1 MNGMRKILTWMA
13 VCCFILSCSALPQA
27 LPEDS
32 CAVIAGK
39 TKAAGFGDYTTENDF
54 VFGLSVHLGSQEPY
68 SADYMWNTRVSAEG
82 GIWKT
87 DDVIYWMPGMQ
98 LRFYAYMPYVN
109 PDVPNEFMTISSAG
123 EVPEI
128 QYIASVNA
136 GQHIDIQVAE
146 DIREKGVAELNFRH
160 ILACIRIVKGSEFS
174 DNADIA
180 EVRVSGIIGNGNYN
194 MVSGTWRLGIG
205 PGTFRSSGIAEPFM
219 FPPQDI
225 PDKSAAELEIIVNDQ
240 GRRIKGSIPLSGTR
254 LEGGLLYTYT
264 ISYIAGRI
272 TAAATEPVIPGNT
285 YYMDERSEDNTTE
298 NDNIP

>member
-1 MNGMRKILTWMA
+1 MA
-13 VCCFILSCSALPQA
+13 VCCFILSCSVLPQA

-32 CAVIAGK
+32 CAVISGK
-39 TKAAGFGDYTTENDF
+39 TKAADSGNEVVDDF
-54 VFGLSVHLGSQEPY
+54 VFGLSVHLGNQEPY
-68 SADYMWNTRVSAEG
+68 SADYMWNTRVSARG
-82 GIWKT
+82 GIWRT
-87 DDVIYWMPGMQ
+87 EDVLYWMPGMQ
-98 LRFYAYMPYVN
+98 LRFYAYMPYVA
-109 PDVPNEFMTISSAG
+109 PDAPNEFMTISSAG

-174 DNADIA
+174 DNADIE
-180 EVRVSGIIGNGNYN
+180 EVRAAGIIGNGNYN

-240 GRRIKGSIPLSGTR
+240 GGRIKGSIPLSGTR

-272 TAAATEPVIPGNT
+272 TVAATEPVIPGNT

-298 NDNIP
+298 NDYIP

>member
-13 VCCFILSCSALPQA
+13 VCCFILSCSVLPQA

-32 CAVIAGK
+32 CAVISGK
-39 TKAAGFGDYTTENDF
+39 TKAADSGDEAVDDF

-98 LRFYAYMPYVN
+98 LRFYAYMPYVA
-109 PDVPNEFMTISSAG
+109 PDAPNEFMTISSAG

-174 DNADIA
+174 DNADIE

-219 FPPQDI
+219 FPPQEI
-225 PDKSAAELEIIVNDQ
+225 PDKSAAELEIIVNNQ
-240 GRRIKGSIPLSGTR
+240 GRRIKGIIPLSGTR

-285 YYMDERSEDNTTE
+285 YYMDERSEDKTTE
-298 NDNIP
+298 NDYIP

>member
-1 MNGMRKILTWMA
+1 MA
-13 VCCFILSCSALPQA
+13 VCCFILSCSVLPQA

-32 CAVIAGK
+32 CTVISGK
-39 TKAAGFGDYTTENDF
+39 TKAVGFGNDAADEDF
-54 VFGLSVHLGSQEPY
+54 VFGLSVHLGNQEPY
-68 SADYMWNTRVSAEG
+68 SADYMWNTRVSAKG
-82 GIWKT
+82 GVWRA
-87 DDVIYWMPGMQ
+87 DDALYWMPGVP
-98 LRFYAYMPYVN
+98 LRFYAYTPYVG

-160 ILACIRIVKGSEFS
+160 ILTCIRVVKGSEFS
-174 DNADIA
+174 DNADIE

-219 FPPQDI
+219 FPPQEI

-240 GRRIKGSIPLSGTR
+240 GRRIKGNIPLSGTT

-285 YYMDERSEDNTTE
+285 YYMDERAEDKTTE
-298 NDNIP
+298 NDYIP

>member
-13 VCCFILSCSALPQA
+13 VCCFILSCSVLPQA

-32 CAVIAGK
+32 CAAISGK
-39 TKAAGFGDYTTENDF
+39 TKAMGFSDYAADNDF

-68 SADYMWNTRVSAEG
+68 SADYMWNTRVSSEG

-87 DDVIYWMPGMQ
+87 DDVIYWMPEMQ
-98 LRFYAYMPYVN
+98 LRFYAYMPYVA
-109 PDVPNEFMTISSAG
+109 PDAPNEFMTISSAG

-160 ILACIRIVKGSEFS
+160 ILACIRVVKGSEFS
-174 DNADIA
+174 DNADIE
-180 EVRVSGIIGNGNYN
+180 EVRVSEIIGNGNYN
-194 MVSGTWRLGIG
+194 MVSGTWSLGSE

-240 GRRIKGSIPLSGTR
+240 GRRIKGTIPLSGTQ

-285 YYMDERSEDNTTE
+285 YYMDERSEDKTTE
-298 NDNIP
+298 NDYIP

>member
-13 VCCFILSCSALPQA
+13 VCCFILSCSVLPQA

-39 TKAAGFGDYTTENDF
+39 TKAAGFGDYTADNDF
-54 VFGLSVHLGSQEPY
+54 VFGLSVHLGNQEPY

-98 LRFYAYMPYVN
+98 LRFYAYMPYVA
-109 PDVPNEFMTISSAG
+109 PDAPNEFMTISSAG

-174 DNADIA
+174 DNAEIE
-180 EVRVSGIIGNGNYN
+180 EVRAAGIIGNGNYD
-194 MVSGTWRLGIG
+194 MVSGTWSLGSE

-219 FPPQDI
+219 FPPQEI

-240 GRRIKGSIPLSGTR
+240 GRRIKGIIPLSGTR

-285 YYMDERSEDNTTE
+285 YYMDERAEDKTTE
-298 NDNIP
+298 NDYIP

>member
-1 MNGMRKILTWMA
+1 MA
-13 VCCFILSCSALPQA
+13 VCCFILSCSVLPQA
-27 LPEDS
+27 LSEDS
-32 CAVIAGK
+32 CTVISGK
-39 TKAAGFGDYTTENDF
+39 TKAAGFGDYTADNDF

-68 SADYMWNTRVSAEG
+68 SADYMWNTRVSAIG
-82 GIWKT
+82 GIWRT

-98 LRFYAYMPYVN
+98 LRFYAYMPYVA
-109 PDVPNEFMTISSAG
+109 PDAPNEFMTISSAG

-128 QYIASVNA
+128 QYNASVNA

-160 ILACIRIVKGSEFS
+160 ILACIRVVKGSEFS
-174 DNADIA
+174 DIADIE
-180 EVRVSGIIGNGNYN
+180 EVRVSGIIGKGNYN

-240 GRRIKGSIPLSGTR
+240 GRRIKGIIPLSGTR

-272 TAAATEPVIPGNT
+272 TAATTEPVIPGNT

-298 NDNIP
+298 NDYIP